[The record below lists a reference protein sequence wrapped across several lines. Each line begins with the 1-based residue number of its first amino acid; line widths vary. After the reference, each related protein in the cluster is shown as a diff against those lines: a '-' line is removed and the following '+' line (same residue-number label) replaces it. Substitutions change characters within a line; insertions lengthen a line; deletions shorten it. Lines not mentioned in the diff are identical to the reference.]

1 MVDIPCAKSKRSRLR
16 AWETTWGG
24 VTTRCVAVMHWVVTV
39 WCMKSVLTR
48 AGTGAE
54 AWRRHSPR
62 PSRPATQHTD
72 FKKGPTSGVL
82 KVGVGGDPP
91 YPPGSDAYGS
101 YYTITIYKLQQSLML
116 LIDYDQV
123 ILGAWKQLLAMREV
137 TVTNW
142 YAIMNFVCLVFIA
155 RQHTDARYWYSKS
168 VCLSVRLSVRNV
180 PVSDENSLI
189 YRQFFSPYGSPIVL
203 VLPASNVFTKFRRG
217 LPMRWR

>member
-39 WCMKSVLTR
+39 WCVKSVLTR

-72 FKKGPTSGVL
+72 FNYQWRPESG
-82 KVGVGGDPP
+82 GGGDPP

-168 VCLSVRLSVRNV
+168 VCLSVRNV

-189 YRQFFSPYGSPIVL
+189 YRHSFF
-203 VLPASNVFTKFRRG
+203 FTIR
-217 LPMRWR
+217 